1 MNKLGCPLLRSASSR
16 FPLEVTAR
24 DGVTL
29 VLLQG
34 NGVFVKID
42 SVSCLNSLPMCTD
55 LIPTLQ
61 IGQRFSSSSCLAM
74 CYFGHPELAELSP
87 FSRSRESFPP
97 GVRVVKNI
105 TVSDLTLS

>member
-42 SVSCLNSLPMCTD
+42 SVSCLNSLPMCPVPFESARG
-55 LIPTLQ
+55 L
-61 IGQRFSSSSCLAM
+61 QRFTSSCLAM